1 MDLLAPDVVHLSDGG
16 PDQHAARRPVVGPY
30 RVARLLV
37 NLTKRMPP
45 DTELE
50 LARVNGEA
58 GLLLRRDGRPALVVS
73 CSFDAEGRVSRI
85 FAQLNPEKLRH
96 LR

>member
-1 MDLLAPDVVHLSDGG
+1 M
-16 PDQHAARRPVVGPY
+16 
-30 RVARLLV
+30 
-37 NLTKRMPP
+37 
-45 DTELE
+45 
-50 LARVNGEA
+50 NGEA
-58 GLLLRRDGRPALVVS
+58 GLLLRRDGRPTLVVS